1 MVSFRRVPDSNAV
14 FGPMPFRAIGT
25 RLRNWRKW
33 RLYILVI
40 TLAYILTLVFG
51 TLLAPMRGNLENLV
65 FDQYQRWSPRPYAF
79 DQPVRIVDIDDES
92 IARIGRWPWPRAMM
106 ASLVDALAK
115 ANVAAIGFDVLFS
128 EKDQPSEDLKAC
140 ASATAHSADQAAHC
154 EERADGD
161 VAFANAIS
169 GRPVVLGTF
178 FTTTPNAAKT
188 KLVPKG
194 GFSFVGETPTS
205 LLTHLNGALAPI
217 PVLAQAASGLGFLN
231 WLPDDDRVV
240 RRVPLLLEINGQIQ
254 PSLAMETLRVAQG
267 ASSYVVKSANAYG
280 ENSGASNQVEAIKVG
295 DIVVPTQAAGD
306 LRVWFAKSDPRRS
319 IPAFKVLEPG
329 ADLSDL
335 AGKLVFVG
343 ASASLLAD
351 IVATPLNPSTPG
363 VEAHAQLVEQILSG
377 VTLVRPDWAPGAEL
391 IAGAALSLGL
401 AALLPF
407 VPFYW
412 TAFVGLVASCA
423 MGYASWNAFTT
434 HGMLFDPVIPSLSSG
449 FVFLAGVGQLY
460 GQKRQQVQEIR
471 SAFGRY
477 VSPAVVA
484 RLAEH
489 PEHLQLGGQ
498 QRELTLMFC
507 DIRSFTTL
515 SEGLTAAELSTF
527 LNEYLSPMTDIILQ
541 ETGTVDKYMGDAI
554 MAFWNAPLDNPAHGL
569 HAVRAALQMRETL
582 VRLNAV
588 WKERAEKAG
597 RHFHNVKFG
606 IGLNTG
612 ECSVGNMGSDQRFD
626 YSALGDEVNIASR
639 LEGSS
644 KQFGVDI
651 VASEATRKEA
661 PHLAW
666 LEIDHVRLKNKT
678 RSVAVYTLAGGQAY
692 AESEEF
698 QHLRALHE
706 DILKGYR
713 ARRFAA
719 ARQMAADASQL
730 APADIRGLYHYYQKR
745 FEELDQHNLPD
756 TWTPMIALDEK

>member
-1 MVSFRRVPDSNAV
+1 
-14 FGPMPFRAIGT
+14 MPFRAIGT

-33 RLYILVI
+33 RFYLLVV
-40 TLAYILTLVFG
+40 TLAYVLTLAFG
-51 TLLAPMRGNLENLV
+51 TLIAPLRTNLENLV
-65 FDQYQRWSPRPYAF
+65 FDQYQRWGPRPYAF
-79 DQPVRIVDIDDES
+79 DQPVKIVDIDDEL
-92 IARIGRWPWPRAMM
+92 IAKIGRWPWPRETM
-106 ASLVDALAK
+106 ASLVEVLAK

-128 EKDQPSEDLKAC
+128 EKDQPSEDQKAC
-140 ASATAHSADQAAHC
+140 AGQPVHSADQTAHC

-161 VAFANAIS
+161 VAFAHAIS

-188 KLVPKG
+188 RLVPKG
-194 GFSFVGETPTS
+194 SFSFVGETPTS
-205 LLTHLNGALAPI
+205 LLAHLNGALPPI
-217 PVLAQAASGLGFLN
+217 PVLVDAASGLGFLN
-231 WLPDDDRVV
+231 WLPDNDRVV
-240 RRVPLLLEINGQIQ
+240 RVVPLLLEFNGQIQ
-254 PSLAMETLRVAQG
+254 PSLSMETLRVAQG
-267 ASSYVVKSANAYG
+267 ASGYVVKSANAYG
-280 ENSGASNQVEAIKVG
+280 ASSDASSQVEAIKVG
-295 DIVVPTQAAGD
+295 DLVIPTQAGGD
-306 LRVWFAKSDPRRS
+306 LRVWFANSDPRRS
-319 IPAFKVLEPG
+319 IPAWKVLEPG

-343 ASASLLAD
+343 VSATGLSD
-351 IVATPLNPSTPG
+351 VVATPLDPSTPG
-363 VEAHAQLVEQILSG
+363 VEVHAQLVEQILSG
-377 VTLVRPDWAPGAEL
+377 MTLVRPDWAPGAEL
-391 IAGAALSLGL
+391 IVSAALSLAL

-412 TAFVGLVASCA
+412 TAFLGFVAAGLT
-423 MGYASWNAFTT
+423 GYVSWNAFAS

-460 GQKRQQVQEIR
+460 GQKRQQVHEIR

-527 LNEYLSPMTDIILQ
+527 LNEYLSPMTDIILK

-554 MAFWNAPLDNPAHGL
+554 MAFWNAPLDDPSHGL
-569 HAVRAALQMRETL
+569 HGVRAALQMREAL
-582 VRLNAV
+582 VRLNAE
-588 WKERAEKAG
+588 WKERGDKSG
-597 RHFHNVKFG
+597 RAVQKVKFG

-639 LEGSS
+639 LEGAS

-651 VASEATRKEA
+651 IASEATRDEA
-661 PHLAW
+661 PNFAW

-678 RSVAVYTLAGGQAY
+678 RSVAVFTLAGGQAY
-692 AESEEF
+692 AEGEEF

-719 ARQMAADASQL
+719 ARQMAADAALL

-745 FEELDQHNLPD
+745 FEELDQHELPD
-756 TWTPMIALDEK
+756 TWAPMIALDEK

>member
-1 MVSFRRVPDSNAV
+1 ML
-14 FGPMPFRAIGT
+14 FRAIGT
-25 RLRNWRKW
+25 RLQNWRKW
-33 RLYILVI
+33 RAYCLVVA
-40 TLAYILTLVFG
+40 LAYTLTLVFG
-51 TLLAPMRGNLENLV
+51 TLLGPLRGNLENLV
-65 FDQYQRWSPRPYAF
+65 FDQYQRWNPRPYAF
-79 DQPVRIVDIDDES
+79 DQPAKIVDIDDES
-92 IARIGRWPWPRAMM
+92 IRQIGRWPWPRAMM

-128 EKDQPSEDLKAC
+128 EKDQPSEDVKAC
-140 ASATAHSADQAAHC
+140 ARATAHSADQEAHC

-161 VAFANAIS
+161 VAFAHAIT

-188 KLVPKG
+188 RLAPKG
-194 GFSFVGETPTS
+194 SFSFIGETPTS
-205 LLTHLNGALAPI
+205 LLAHLNGALAPI

-231 WLPDDDRVV
+231 WLPDNDRVV
-240 RRVPLLLEINGQIQ
+240 RRVPLLLDINDQIQ

-267 ASSYVVKSANAYG
+267 ASSYVVKSANAFG
-280 ENSGASNQVEAIKVG
+280 ASSGASNQVEAIKVG
-295 DIVVPTQAAGD
+295 DLVVPTQAGGD
-306 LRVWFAKSDPRRS
+306 LRVWFARSDPRRS
-319 IPAFKVLEPG
+319 ISAWKVLEPG

-335 AGKLVFVG
+335 AGKMVFVG

-391 IAGAALSLGL
+391 IASAAFSLAL

-412 TAFVGLVASCA
+412 TAFLGFVTAGVL
-423 MGYASWNAFTT
+423 GYVSWSAFTS
-434 HGMLFDPVIPSLSSG
+434 HGMLFDPIIPSLSSG

-489 PEHLQLGGQ
+489 PEQLQLGGQ

-515 SEGLTAAELSTF
+515 SEGLAAAELSTF
-527 LNEYLSPMTDIILQ
+527 LNEYLSPMTDVILR

-554 MAFWNAPLDNPAHGL
+554 MAFWNAPLDDPAHGL
-569 HAVRAALQMRETL
+569 HAVGAALQMRETL
-582 VRLNAV
+582 VRLNAE
-588 WKERAEKAG
+588 WRERAERAG
-597 RHFHNVKFG
+597 RPFHNVKFG

-651 VASEATRKEA
+651 VASEATRKET

-678 RSVAVYTLAGGQAY
+678 RLVAVYTLAGGQAY

-706 DILKGYR
+706 DILKAYR
-713 ARRFAA
+713 ARKFAA
-719 ARQMAADASQL
+719 AKQMAADAAHL
-730 APADIRGLYHYYQKR
+730 APADIHGLYYYYQKR
-745 FEELDQHNLPD
+745 FEELDRHQLPD
-756 TWTPMIALDEK
+756 SWAPLIALDEK

>member
-1 MVSFRRVPDSNAV
+1 MAETPLLSNAV
-14 FGPMPFRAIGT
+14 FNLMPFRAIGT

-33 RLYILVI
+33 RFYVLVVALAYVL
-40 TLAYILTLVFG
+40 TLAFG
-51 TLLAPMRGNLENLV
+51 TLLAPLRANLENLV

-79 DQPVRIVDIDDES
+79 DQPVKIVDIDDDS
-92 IARIGRWPWPRAMM
+92 IARIGRWPWPRETM
-106 ASLVDALAK
+106 ASLVEALAK
-115 ANVAAIGFDVLFS
+115 ANVASVGFDVLFS
-128 EKDQPSEDLKAC
+128 EKDQPSQDQKAC
-140 ASATAHSADQAAHC
+140 ANATVRSADQTAHC

-161 VAFANAIS
+161 VAFAHAIS
-169 GRPVVLGTF
+169 ARPVVLGTY
-178 FTTTPNAAKT
+178 FTTTPNAANT
-188 KLVPKG
+188 RLVPKG
-194 GFSFVGETPTS
+194 SFSFVGETPNS

-217 PVLAQAASGLGFLN
+217 PVLVEAASGLGFLN
-231 WLPDDDRVV
+231 WLPDHDRVV
-240 RRVPLLLEINGQIQ
+240 RTVPLLLDINGQIQ
-254 PSLAMETLRVAQG
+254 PSLSMEALRVAQG
-267 ASSYVVKSANAYG
+267 ASNYVVKSTNAYG
-280 ENSGASNQVEAIKVG
+280 KSSGESTVVEAIKVG
-295 DIVVPTQAAGD
+295 DIVVPTQAGGD
-306 LRVWFAKSDPRRS
+306 LRVWFAKTDPRRT
-319 IPAFKVLEPG
+319 IPAWKVLEPG

-335 AGKLVFVG
+335 AGKLVFIG
-343 ASASLLAD
+343 PSATGLSD
-351 IVATPLNPSTPG
+351 VVATPLDPSTPG

-391 IAGAALSLGL
+391 ITSAALSLAL

-407 VPFYW
+407 VPIYW
-412 TAFVGLVASCA
+412 TALLGLIAACV
-423 MGYASWNAFTT
+423 MGYVSWNAFTS
-434 HGMLFDPVIPSLSSG
+434 HGVLFDPVIPSLSAG

-460 GQKRQQVQEIR
+460 GQKRQQVHEIR

-498 QRELTLMFC
+498 QRDLTLMFC

-527 LNEYLSPMTDIILQ
+527 LNEYLSPMTDIILR

-554 MAFWNAPLDNPAHGL
+554 MSFWNAPLDDPAHGL
-569 HAVRAALQMRETL
+569 HAVRAALEMRQTL
-582 VRLNAV
+582 VRLNAE
-588 WKERAEKAG
+588 WKEQAEKSG
-597 RHFHNVKFG
+597 RAVQKVKFG

-612 ECSVGNMGSDQRFD
+612 ECSVGNMGSHQRFD

-639 LEGSS
+639 LEGAS

-651 VASEATRKEA
+651 VASEATRDEA
-661 PHLAW
+661 PNFAW

-678 RSVAVYTLAGGQAY
+678 RSVAVYTLAGGQLY

-698 QHLRALHE
+698 QHLRALHD
-706 DILKGYR
+706 DILKAYR

-719 ARQMAADASQL
+719 ARQMAADAAQL

-745 FEELDQHNLPD
+745 FEELDQHELPE
-756 TWTPMIALDEK
+756 TWAPMIALDEK